1 MTARAARAPQAPQAP
16 YRDVESLIRAAHDEL
31 VRAAY
36 RLLGNRA
43 DAQDAV
49 QEGCIKVM
57 RKWATV
63 GTLPTAQQQR
73 AYLRTVVLREGLQ
86 ILRQPYRRRESLG
99 ADQTENPH
107 STDEAGQA
115 AGQEAGEH
123 LRLVWKAIAELPEGR
138 QDAMVMF
145 AAGYEYLEIAAALGV
160 DVSTVRS
167 HISNARK
174 QLPRP
179 APGELEG
186 EPE

>member
-1 MTARAARAPQAPQAP
+1 VKAAPQAP
-16 YRDVESLIRAAHDEL
+16 YRDVESLIRAAHDDL

-99 ADQTENPH
+99 ADQTADPR
-107 STDEAGQA
+107 STDEAGHAAVQE

-145 AAGYEYLEIAAALGV
+145 AAGYGYPEIAAALGV

>member
-1 MTARAARAPQAPQAP
+1 MKAAPQAPH
-16 YRDVESLIRAAHDEL
+16 RDVESLIRAAHGDL

-63 GTLPTAQQQR
+63 GTLPTAQQQK

-99 ADQTENPH
+99 ADQTE
-107 STDEAGQA
+107 STDEAGQE
-115 AGQEAGEH
+115 AGQEAAEH

-138 QDAMVMF
+138 QQDAMVMF
-145 AAGYEYLEIAAALGV
+145 AAGYEYPEIAAALGV

-167 HISNARK
+167 HISNARRH
-174 QLPRP
+174 LPRP

-186 EPE
+186 RPE